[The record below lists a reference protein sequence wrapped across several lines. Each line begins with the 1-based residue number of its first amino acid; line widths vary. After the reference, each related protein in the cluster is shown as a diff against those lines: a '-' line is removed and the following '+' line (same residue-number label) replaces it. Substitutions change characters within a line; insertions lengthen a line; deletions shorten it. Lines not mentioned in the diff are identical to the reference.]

1 MVSAIAE
8 YTLSELILLAAKKL
22 QDQGQS
28 PFSAEDLIVASWREN
43 PKAFGLKGYAE
54 QYPDSNRVLA
64 SIMGERGLAR
74 KGWLAKMGQKLYTLS
89 PEGQRVVKR
98 LLEGDNDEEDEAPEP
113 AANVQRLPRDQE
125 KVLLSL
131 LDSSARKKMEE
142 GKAYEL
148 SFADACR
155 FWSITDNLSAD
166 ALDAQLNKV
175 ESVLSHGERAAV
187 KGPIMIGHREVTR
200 SDMEMLRH
208 CHEYLQERFERHLM
222 LLRSRSR

>member
-8 YTLSELILLAAKKL
+8 YTLAELILLAAKKL

-98 LLEGDNDEEDEAPEP
+98 LLEGDGEDEEEAQEQ
-113 AANVQRLPRDQE
+113 AHAQRLPREQE
-125 KVLLSL
+125 KVLIHL
-131 LDSSARKKMEE
+131 LDSSARRKMDE

-175 ESVLSHGERAAV
+175 ESVLSHGERAAA
-187 KGPIMIGHREVTR
+187 KGPILIGHREVTR
-200 SDMEMLRH
+200 SDMETLRN

-222 LLRSRSR
+222 LLRSRAK

>member
-8 YTLSELILLAAKKL
+8 YTLAELILLAAKKL
-22 QDQGQS
+22 QDQGHS

-74 KGWLAKMGQKLYTLS
+74 RGWLSKMGQKLYTLS

-98 LLEGDNDEEDEAPEP
+98 LLEGTTDEEDDVPEP
-113 AANVQRLPRDQE
+113 AVAQRLPKDQE
-125 KVLLSL
+125 RVLLSL
-131 LDSSARKKMEE
+131 LDSSARKKMAE

-155 FWSITDNLSAD
+155 FWAITDNLSPE

-175 ESVLSHGERAAV
+175 ESVLSHGERAAA
-187 KGPIMIGHREVTR
+187 KGPILIGHRELTR
-200 SDMEMLRH
+200 SDMETLRQ

>member
-98 LLEGDNDEEDEAPEP
+98 LLEGDSDDDVETAEP
-113 AANVQRLPRDQE
+113 ANVQRLPREQE
-125 KVLLSL
+125 KVLVSL

-175 ESVLSHGERAAV
+175 ESALSHGERAAA
-187 KGPIMIGHREVTR
+187 KGPILIGHREITR
-200 SDMEMLRH
+200 SDMEMLRN

-222 LLRSRSR
+222 LLRSRAK

>member
-8 YTLSELILLAAKKL
+8 YTLSEMILLAAKKL

-89 PEGQRVVKR
+89 PDGQRVVKR
-98 LLEGDNDEEDEAPEP
+98 LLEGGDDEEDAPEP
-113 AANVQRLPRDQE
+113 APASQRLPRDQE
-125 KVLLSL
+125 KVLISL
-131 LDSSARKKMEE
+131 LDSSARKKMEDE
-142 GKAYEL
+142 RAYEL

-155 FWSITDNLSAD
+155 FWSITDNLSAE

-175 ESVLSHGERAAV
+175 EAALAQGERTAA
-187 KGPIMIGHREVTR
+187 KGPISIGNREVTR
-200 SDMEMLRH
+200 TDMELLRQ

-222 LLRSRSR
+222 LLRSRAR